1 LAEAL
6 EDLPFLTH
14 TLSSYGGALI
24 LVGRSHMG
32 LGLLRVS
39 LELARKLDDPATQM
53 RPLNNLG
60 SFLATRDVVAARDY
74 LTEGIAVASR
84 LGDAEWISY
93 LHSTAVHIHWNA
105 GDWDAVLQTVDQ
117 LDALVEST
125 ASKGLARLY
134 INSVHRARGVPEE
147 QFQLSDALTG
157 EHGDLAIEMV
167 RGAFE
172 AAGARRT
179 GKLDDA
185 AAASSAALEHARAVS
200 GIDDDFTLFWVT
212 ALDDQLAAAKLDE
225 AERILAVIA
234 EAPRGHVATLLRAL
248 VPFMRAR
255 LNTARGVDE
264 NVEADFRQAAEALRS
279 FGAPFYLAR
288 TLVDHAEWLDGRG
301 RVAEAMPIAAEA
313 RDLLAGLKA
322 TPWLERAQ
330 RLAGDSAPPT
340 ADLAALSLPGS

>member
-1 LAEAL
+1 
-6 EDLPFLTH
+6 
-14 TLSSYGGALI
+14 
-24 LVGRSHMG
+24 
-32 LGLLRVS
+32 
-39 LELARKLDDPATQM
+39 
-53 RPLNNLG
+53 
-60 SFLATRDVVAARDY
+60 
-74 LTEGIAVASR
+74 
-84 LGDAEWISY
+84 
-93 LHSTAVHIHWNA
+93 VHIHWNA